1 MHEPFASPPP
11 FHALSDAALV
21 TIREALTSGR
31 LRPGERL
38 LEEDVAR
45 QMGISRAPVREA
57 FRQLELEGLIVS
69 RPHRGTFV
77 VTLTPAD
84 AREVYSLRAALE
96 GHAAFSV
103 CHSAT
108 DAELRELLDLARA
121 MQAPAEAN
129 DLCGLVERDF
139 RFHKRLCEL
148 TGQTRLMRMWDSI
161 STQIRAFITMT
172 QRMYLPLL
180 EISRRHV
187 AFAEALGRREAETA
201 RSLIVADITEVG
213 EYVAA
218 GLRAAGEDTGAR
230 AEARTA

>member
-1 MHEPFASPPP
+1 MQEPFASPPP
-11 FHALSDAALV
+11 FRGLSDAALV
-21 TIREALTSGR
+21 TIRDALTNGR

-38 LEEDVAR
+38 LEEEVAR

-77 VTLTPAD
+77 ATLTPAD

-96 GHAAFSV
+96 GHATFSI
-103 CHSAT
+103 CHSAS
-108 DAELRELLDLARA
+108 DAELHELLDLAKA
-121 MQAPAEAN
+121 MQPPAQAN
-129 DLCGLVERDF
+129 DLSGLVERDF

-148 TGQTRLMRMWDSI
+148 TGQTRLMRVWDSM
-161 STQIRAFITMT
+161 STQIRAFITIT
-172 QRMYLPLL
+172 QRMYLPPL

-187 AFAEALGRREAETA
+187 ALAEALVRREAETA
-201 RSLIVADITEVG
+201 RALIVADITEVG

-218 GLRAAGEDTGAR
+218 GLRAAGEDATSR
-230 AEARTA
+230 AEARDG